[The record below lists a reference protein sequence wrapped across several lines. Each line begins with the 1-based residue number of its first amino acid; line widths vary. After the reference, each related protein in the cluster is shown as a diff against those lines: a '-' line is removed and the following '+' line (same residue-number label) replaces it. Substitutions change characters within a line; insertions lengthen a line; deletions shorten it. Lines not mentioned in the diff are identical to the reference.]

1 MANDFLV
8 GTHIYPA
15 KGHDHQRLR
24 SAFDTWRNLDVPLIN
39 LAFADAPSRNE
50 PNFEEITCLTR
61 DSNTATGCEGIRKP
75 LLNDLFDGLYE
86 AAKAK
91 NCSYFV
97 FSNADIQL
105 TRNFYELV
113 STSELDSIIFTRLD
127 YNESPQST
135 DAKLFMRGQDTYA
148 VRTQWWAKNR
158 QHFRSY
164 IIGESLWD
172 NVYTS
177 KFARLGRSSL
187 SYSKDMCH
195 HQRHDQKWNPGSSFG
210 RYNEI
215 LRLRHD
221 YLDYNMWSL
230 YAKKLSALDQ
240 TSSNFPTAQRE
251 LWKFL
256 STGKPTVWLQLKRL
270 VATPLSYAVERKLRS
285 KPKRGG

>member
-1 MANDFLV
+1 MTNNFLV

-15 KGHDHQRLR
+15 KGDDYQRLC

-75 LLNDLFDGLYE
+75 LMNDLFDGLYD

-105 TRNFYELV
+105 TRSFYDLV

-127 YNESPQST
+127 YNESPQSD

-148 VRTQWWAKNR
+148 VRTEWWAENR
-158 QHFRSY
+158 QHFGPY

-177 KFARLGRSSL
+177 KFARLGRSAL

-195 HQRHDQKWNPGSSFG
+195 HQRHDQKWNPESKFG

-215 LRLRHD
+215 LRLRYD

-230 YAKKLSALDQ
+230 YAKKLGELDRN
-240 TSSNFPTAQRE
+240 SIDFPNLQRG
-251 LWKFL
+251 LWEFL
-256 STGKPTVWLQLKRL
+256 SAGKPTKWLQLKRL

-285 KPKRGG
+285 R